1 MGEKLKVVSIYRGFD
16 HLSLGVGL
24 LMGCLLVS
32 LTYVTV
38 YKSDMLAF
46 PMNKRVHGIAVALP
60 MSKEEAYS
68 LISQQ
73 IDYQS
78 EPRCSHGSASSHL
91 CENTETIE
99 TAWVSSSAGSEIPS
113 QRNEFSAGEVTAGSK
128 IPNSSRNVQSSS
140 SLEDHVDRLQ
150 VPVVNNAR
158 KSDPEESDSKPMCD
172 TSSHRCDVCDVHGDI
187 RIVTGKDSPSIL
199 RVTASPFTDQQS
211 WQVKPY
217 ARKWDHG
224 LTRIIEPVTVRSTAD
239 RAAAPRCDV
248 THGVPAV
255 VFSTG
260 GYAGNHFHDFADLI
274 VPLFQTVRQFDGE
287 VQFVVAHLN
296 RRWMTGKFGHYF
308 RRLSRYDAI
317 DLDNDARVHCFGR
330 AIVGLRADQDLIID
344 PAKSPMGYNTSN
356 FLQFMRSTYGLSRDY
371 ALKLAEQQGK
381 KPRLLLIARSRSR
394 KFMNADDIAKLAEK
408 LGFEVLVSEAAKDLA
423 EFSKIVNSCDVM
435 VGVHGAG
442 LTNLVFL
449 PTNAVVVQ
457 VVPFGSHEWIA
468 TTYFGKPA
476 KAMELKYLE
485 YTITANES
493 TLTELYPRDD
503 PVFTD
508 PQSIHKLGW
517 EKMGEIYLK
526 KQNVRLD
533 LDRFR
538 PVLEKA
544 LELLRE

>member
-1 MGEKLKVVSIYRGFD
+1 MAEKMKVASIYRGFD
-16 HLSLGVGL
+16 LLSLGVGL
-24 LMGCLLVS
+24 LIGCLLVS

-38 YKSDMLAF
+38 YQSDMLAF
-46 PMNKRVHGIAVALP
+46 PTMASP

-78 EPRCSHGSASSHL
+78 EPRCSHGGALSHL
-91 CENTETIE
+91 CENPETIE
-99 TAWVSSSAGSEIPS
+99 TARVSSSTGSEIPP
-113 QRNEFSAGEVTAGSK
+113 QRNEFSVSEVTTDGNEK
-128 IPNSSRNVQSSS
+128 VLVVNSSR
-140 SLEDHVDRLQ
+140 
-150 VPVVNNAR
+150 
-158 KSDPEESDSKPMCD
+158 KTDPEESDSKPMCD
-172 TSSHRCDVCDVHGDI
+172 TSSNRCDVCDVHGDI
-187 RIVTGKDSPSIL
+187 RIITGGKGSPSVL
-199 RVTASPFTDQQS
+199 RVTASPSANRQS

-224 LTRIIEPVTVRSTAD
+224 LTDIIKPVTVRSTSD

-248 THGVPAV
+248 NHAAPAV
-255 VFSTG
+255 VFSMG
-260 GYAGNHFHDFADLI
+260 GYVGNHFHDFTDVL

-287 VQFVVAHLN
+287 VHLVVADLN
-296 RRWMTGKFGHYF
+296 RLWMIGKFGHYF

-330 AIVGLRADQDLIID
+330 TIVGLRADQDLIID
-344 PAKSPMGYNTSN
+344 PAKSPMGYTISN
-356 FLQFMRSTYGLSRDY
+356 FLQFMRSTYGLNRDY
-371 ALKLAEQQGK
+371 ALKLAAQPGK

-408 LGFEVLVSEAAKDLA
+408 LGFEVVVSEAAKDLV

-449 PTNAVVVQ
+449 PTNAVVIQ
-457 VVPFGSHEWIA
+457 VVPFGRHEWIA

-485 YTITANES
+485 YTITADES

-503 PVFTD
+503 PVLTD

-517 EKMGEIYLK
+517 EKMGEIYLQ